1 MKINTLII
9 LLLMGTVAA
18 YGQVSEN
25 VISIEDEAF
34 QHHFQ
39 NAEIPIVRGKFL
51 NLPEE
56 LYDKIN
62 MSYSV
67 VTPTDQ
73 LQVKKTS
80 SLNAD
85 GSFELELDYAFPYQ
99 QIWLNAGPF

>member
-9 LLLMGTVAA
+9 LLLMGTIAA
-18 YGQVSEN
+18 YAQIPEN
-25 VISIEDEAF
+25 IFSIEDEAF

-85 GSFELELDYAFPYQ
+85 GSFEFELDYVFFY
-99 QIWLNAGPF
+99 